1 MSNNRANH
9 RKGFMCR
16 DALPMTAYNLA
27 LGAGATAARP
37 VGLPVMLLHEKRRR
51 TVPYRLGL
59 KTPTSASRRAGLRPD
74 GPKLIWVHALS
85 VGETMSAETLMAAL
99 IERYGRRRLFFSVS
113 TQSGYAT
120 ARRLFADRVGG
131 IGYFPYDLAPCV
143 AAISRRVDPAMV
155 VVVESDLWPN
165 FMHTQQS
172 KGVPVVLVNARLSK
186 RTFSG
191 YKRFSVVTRGMLQA
205 FSAVCAQTSAD
216 ARRFVDLG
224 VAPERVMVSGNLKF
238 DQTLVP
244 PTTNWLASQRD
255 LLGVASGGKVLVAGS
270 THPGEEQI
278 VLDAFKRLRRHDGVL
293 LVVVPRDPK
302 RAPRIVDDCQ
312 AAGFKARTY
321 TQLAR
326 RSKTVEP
333 AVVVVDRLGLLR
345 DLYALA
351 DVAFVGGSLVP
362 LGGHNPIEAAAHARP
377 VLFGPH
383 MDNFAQVSKLF
394 LSGGGAT
401 RVKNANQF
409 AQAAQRWLDNPTLA
423 DAAGAR
429 ARGVLTAHGGAVEKT
444 VQQIVKVLPS

>member
-1 MSNNRANH
+1 MS
-9 RKGFMCR
+9 C

-27 LGAGATAARP
+27 LWAGATAALP

-59 KTPTSASRRAGLRPD
+59 KTPPSAGSPAGLRPVD
-74 GPKLIWVHALS
+74 PKPIWVHALS

-99 IERYGRRRLFFSVS
+99 TERYGRRRLFFSVS

-120 ARRLFADRVGG
+120 ARHLFAGRVGG

-143 AAISRRVDPAMV
+143 TAVSRRVDPAMV

-165 FMHTQQS
+165 FMRTQQRR
-172 KGVPVVLVNARLSK
+172 GVPVVLVNARLSK

-216 ARRFVDLG
+216 ARRFIDLG

-238 DQTLVP
+238 DQNLQP
-244 PTTNWLASQRD
+244 PTTGWLASQRD
-255 LLGVASGGKVLVAGS
+255 LLGIAPGGKVIVAGS
-270 THPGEEQI
+270 THVGEEEI
-278 VLDAFKRLRRHDGVL
+278 VLDAFKRLHRHQNDLL
-293 LVVVPRDPK
+293 LVVVPRDPE
-302 RAPRIVDDCQ
+302 RATRIAAVCQ
-312 AAGFKARTY
+312 AAGFKALTY
-321 TQLAR
+321 SQLER
-326 RSKTVEP
+326 RDEAGP
-333 AVVVVDRLGLLR
+333 AVVVVDRLGVLR

-351 DVAFVGGSLVP
+351 DVVFVGGSLVP

-383 MDNFAQVSKLF
+383 MDNFAQISRLF
-394 LSGGGAT
+394 LSGGGAK
-401 RVKNANQF
+401 RVKNSGQF
-409 AQAAQRWLDNPTLA
+409 AHAAQRWLSDSSTA
-423 DAAGAR
+423 EAAGAR
-429 ARGVLTAHGGAVEKT
+429 AREVLVAHCGAVEKT
-444 VQQIVKVLPS
+444 VQRIVRVLPS